1 MAEEKQFQLE
11 IISPDRI
18 FYEGP
23 AEMLEIRTTEGEIGI
38 LKDHIPLTAM
48 LTPCIAN
55 IKTGGGSRQAA
66 IHDGFIEI
74 LKDRVIVL
82 SESCEWPEEIDRN
95 RAEEA
100 RIRAERR
107 LKSGDV
113 TLNVTRA
120 ELALRKSLIRLELAE
135 RVKK

>member
-1 MAEEKQFQLE
+1 MAEEKQFRLE

-55 IKTGGGSRQAA
+55 IKTGGSSRQAA

-74 LKDRVIVL
+74 LQDRVMVL

-107 LKSGDV
+107 LKSGDA
-113 TLNVTRA
+113 TWNVARA
-120 ELALRKSLIRLELAE
+120 AMALRKSLIRLELAD
-135 RVKK
+135 RVGK

>member
-1 MAEEKQFQLE
+1 MAEEKQFRLE

-23 AEMLEIRTTEGEIGI
+23 ADMLEIRTSEGEIGI

-48 LTPCIAN
+48 LVPCIAN
-55 IKTGGGSRQAA
+55 IKNGGETRQAA

-74 LKDRVIVL
+74 LKDKVLVL

-107 LKSGDV
+107 LKSGDAN
-113 TLNVTRA
+113 LNVARA
-120 ELALRKSLIRLELAE
+120 ELALRKSLIRLQLADE
-135 RVKK
+135 NRR